1 MDSARRKFLEQSTF
15 GAAALAVIQDA
26 SSRTK
31 SNFVFPSVTDVQK
44 HHSGLTRWLKDA
56 AGTTVPG
63 VTSHGLRHSFASTAE
78 DLGYSL
84 PTIKALLG
92 HAGLSVTEGYVHKID
107 SALVAA
113 ATRIA
118 QHIDETMTGRKSEK
132 VVPLR
137 TA

>member
-1 MDSARRKFLEQSTF
+1 M
-15 GAAALAVIQDA
+15 
-26 SSRTK
+26 
-31 SNFVFPSVTDVQK
+31 
-44 HHSGLTRWLKDA
+44 
-56 AGTTVPG
+56 PG
-63 VTSHGLRHSFASTAE
+63 ITSHGLRHSFASTAE

-92 HAGLSVTEGYVHKID
+92 QAGLSVTEGYIHKVD
-107 SALVAA
+107 TALVAA

-118 QHIDETMTGRKSEK
+118 QHIDETMNGRTSEK

>member
-1 MDSARRKFLEQSTF
+1 M
-15 GAAALAVIQDA
+15 AVIQDA
-26 SSRTK
+26 AGPSK
-31 SNFVFPSVTDVQK
+31 SNYVLPSLTNVQR
-44 HHSGLTRWLKDA
+44 HHAGLTRWLKAKA
-56 AGTTVPG
+56 AKAVPG

-92 HAGLSVTEGYVHKID
+92 QAGLSVTEGYIHKVD
-107 SALVAA
+107 TALVAA

-118 QHIDETMTGRKSEK
+118 QHIDETMNERKSEK